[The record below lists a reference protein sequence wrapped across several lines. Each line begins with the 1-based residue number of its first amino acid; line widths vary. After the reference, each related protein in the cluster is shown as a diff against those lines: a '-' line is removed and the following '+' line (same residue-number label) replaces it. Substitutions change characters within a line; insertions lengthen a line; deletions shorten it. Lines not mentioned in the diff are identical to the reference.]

1 MVDYLKEPDQ
11 NAFLKLLSDSLR
23 GGTETLNKIPSS
35 MFAPP
40 AIKQFTSNQSNDWIG
55 NLFVKPTQTLTE
67 DASYGMPL
75 SSGKGM
81 TFRPDERFIDAAGL
95 AAPAVKPAATVAKA
109 MSKAGIKEILGQI
122 ESGTGIIG
130 RNVVNPRMYAYKEG
144 TIDKPHALS
153 GTVFD
158 REYIGGLADKKPLN
172 LEDYMGSSILFNP
185 YDLSS
190 RNYRITSV
198 SDKPVDIITHGGQ
211 DYGRDILH
219 MKKGIGGASNEE
231 IAKRVRDREQIA
243 IQENLAQGGTGKIL
257 HMPTTM
263 GAGSENFSVMPTEVL
278 MQILDTNKLSKAQI
292 KALDDSIRNY
302 PMRKKVGDT
311 YKVTT
316 PFKDFKGLKTEQG
329 RSQLYTGEGLG
340 STAGELRKALVDRM
354 SMTQNQK
361 MLGYNIEDLIASIQD
376 PALRGAPKGYAGNTV
391 MIGSEGGMKLMPSSN
406 PTYNTDWTSMYGGTL
421 GANIPV
427 DVIAKPKFDDL
438 AKIFHGKKADLRN
451 MTLGALEKRKAG
463 VAQMVD
469 EPLIE
474 RVYQWKQDQIKKGLL

>member
-11 NAFLKLLSDSLR
+11 NAFLKLLSESLKNMT
-23 GGTETLNKIPSS
+23 GTANQIPTS

-40 AIKQFTSNQSNDWIG
+40 AIRPFVSNKANNVLGDTFI
-55 NLFVKPTQTLTE
+55 KPTQTLAE

-75 SSGKGM
+75 YSGKGM

-95 AAPAVKPAATVAKA
+95 VTPAIKPAATVAKNIG
-109 MSKAGIKEILGQI
+109 KAGIKEILGQI
-122 ESGTGIIG
+122 ESGTGIVG
-130 RNVVNPRMYAYKEG
+130 RNVVDPRMYAYKEG

-158 REYIGGLADKKPLN
+158 REYIGGLAEKKPLN
-172 LEDYMGSSILFNP
+172 LEEHLGSSILFNP

-198 SDKPVDIITHGGQ
+198 SEKPVDIITHGGQ
-211 DYGRDILH
+211 DYGRDIKH
-219 MKKGIGGASNEE
+219 MEKGIGGASNEE

-263 GAGSENFSVMPTEVL
+263 GHGSENFSVMPTDVL
-278 MQILDTNKLSKAQI
+278 MQILDSNKLSKAQI
-292 KALDDSIRNY
+292 KGLDESIRNY
-302 PMRKKVGDT
+302 PIRKKVGDT

-316 PFKDFKGLKTEQG
+316 PFQDFKGVKTEQG

-340 STAGELRKALVDRM
+340 STAGELRKALVDRF

-361 MLGYNIEDLIASIQD
+361 MLGYNIEDLIAAIQD
-376 PALRGAPKGYAGNTV
+376 PALRGTPKGYAGNTV
-391 MIGSEGGMKLMPSSN
+391 MIGSEGGMKLMPSAN

-427 DVIAKPKFDDL
+427 DVIAKPKFDEL

-451 MTLGALEKRKAG
+451 MTLGALEKRKAD
-463 VAQMVD
+463 VAQIVD

-474 RVYQWKQDQIKKGLL
+474 RVNQWKADQIKKGLL